1 MLNLLNVLEQATVA
15 IAREWFDY
23 LIVFGT
29 VVFGVC
35 DISALLHY
43 MWLLISGVYIC
54 RIKFPSV
61 QSVEFARGTVASVRE
76 WFE

>member
-1 MLNLLNVLEQATVA
+1 M
-15 IAREWFDY
+15 
-23 LIVFGT
+23 FGT

-61 QSVEFARGTVASVRE
+61 QSVEFARGTVARVRE
-76 WFE
+76 